1 MISLR
6 LLAVLLLAA
15 APPFVSAATPP
26 PYVVMQDDLARLKA
40 DFNAAADGVRL
51 VFIVGPTCGVCL
63 RGLADLNRDLLD
75 GNDDQRLRTY
85 VAHVP
90 TLGATEKHVPDAA
103 ALVTGGAH
111 VTHYWEDSGIVGKLY
126 EETLGFDGVY
136 AWDVWMAY
144 RPGVRWEGRLPPA
157 PDFAMHQL
165 SSSKIQALMPR
176 LDSKRFA
183 EVVNGYLAELGRA
196 Q

>member
-1 MISLR
+1 MIYLR
-6 LLAVLLLAA
+6 LLMVLLLAA
-15 APPFVSAATPP
+15 APAFVCAASPT
-26 PYVVMQDDLARLKA
+26 PYVVVEDDLARLKA

-63 RGLADLNRDLLD
+63 RGLADLNRDLLN
-75 GNDDQRLRTY
+75 GNDEPRLWAHI
-85 VAHVP
+85 VHVP
-90 TLGATEKHVPDAA
+90 TLGAKAQHVPDAA

-111 VTHYWEDSGIVGKLY
+111 VIHYWEDSGIVGRLY

-136 AWDVWMAY
+136 AWDVWMVY
-144 RPGVRWEGRLPPA
+144 KPGARWEGRLPPP

-165 SSSKIQALMPR
+165 SSPRIEKLMPR

-183 EVVNGYLAELGRA
+183 EVVNGHLAAPEKPE
-196 Q
+196 